1 MQFMDLRLKGLLIF
15 IVLAISVYYC
25 FPTYMAY
32 REGGN
37 PQEVEKKVNLGLD
50 LQGGMYLD
58 IEVIVEEAVTAV
70 LQRTAQELEDLFI
83 DNQVDYLNIEVIT
96 KNQLAV
102 ELATDEVVDLED
114 SPYARFLI
122 QFDLEQTTDQQ
133 ILTLQTDEADRI
145 KRGAIEQALE
155 IIRNRI
161 DQFGVT
167 EPTIQLRG
175 ENSILIQLPGL
186 TDRERAIDLIG
197 TTAVLQFYL
206 VEDYATENN
215 YNSQTSTVK
224 YEEEVDPATNEVLRI
239 IPYVLEKKPVLTGE
253 FIRDAQVRF
262 DPNDNQPYV
271 SLSFDSVGADRFA
284 KITQKNRGRR
294 LAIVLDGK
302 VQSAPVIREAITG
315 GEASISGLFTI
326 DEASNL
332 ALVLRSGA
340 LPAPIEIREERTVG
354 ASLGED
360 SVRQGLISLLIGG
373 VLVLIFMMIYYQ
385 VSGVFANAALI
396 FNIILV
402 ISVLAGFEATLTL
415 PGMAGMVLTLGMAV
429 DANVLIFERVREE
442 LKRSGHPR
450 AAINEGFSKAFLTIV
465 DANITTLFGALA
477 LLQFGRGPIKGFAVT
492 LSIGILASMFT
503 AIVVTRFLFQVVY
516 LNRKQLKSISI

>member
-1 MQFMDLRLKGLLIF
+1 MQFMDLRLKGFLIF
-15 IVLAISVYYC
+15 AVLAISVYYC

-37 PQEVEKKVNLGLD
+37 PQEVQKKVNLGLD

-58 IEVIVEEAVTAV
+58 IEVIVDEAVTAV
-70 LQRTAQELEDLFI
+70 LRRTAQELEDLFI
-83 DNQVDYLNIEVIT
+83 DNQVDYLNIEVIAQ
-96 KNQLAV
+96 NQLAV

-122 QFDLEQTTDQQ
+122 QFDLEQTADQQ
-133 ILTLQTDEADRI
+133 ILTLRTEEADRI

-155 IIRNRI
+155 VMRNRI

-167 EPTIQLRG
+167 EPTIQIRG

-385 VSGVFANAALI
+385 VAGAFANAALI

-442 LKRSGHPR
+442 LNRSGHPR

-492 LSIGILASMFT
+492 LSIGIVASMFT

>member
-1 MQFMDLRLKGLLIF
+1 MDVRIKGLLILV
-15 IVLAISVYYC
+15 VLAVCLYYN
-25 FPTYMAY
+25 FPTYQAY
-32 REGGN
+32 KPGGN
-37 PQEVEKKVNLGLD
+37 PQEVSNKVNLGLD

-83 DNQVDYLNIEVIT
+83 DNQVDYLSVETVSETDLMIELEAGE
-96 KNQLAV
+96 K
-102 ELATDEVVDLED
+102 VDLD
-114 SPYARFLI
+114 ADPYERFLV
-122 QFDLEQTTDQQ
+122 QFEQEKTGNQVM
-133 ILTLQTDEADRI
+133 LTLEEAEVERI
-145 KRGAIEQALE
+145 KKNAIEQAVE
-155 IIRNRI
+155 VIRNRI

-167 EPTIQLRG
+167 EPTIQRRG
-175 ENSILIQLPGL
+175 DNSILIQLPGL

-197 TTAVLQFYL
+197 ITAVLQFYL

-215 YNSQTSTVK
+215 FNSQTSVVK
-224 YEEEVDPATNEVLRI
+224 YEEEIDATTKKVINR

-262 DPNDNQPYV
+262 DQNDNQPYV
-271 SLSFDSVGADRFA
+271 SLSFDSIGAEHFA

-315 GEASISGLFTI
+315 GEASISGLFTL

-360 SVRQGLISLLIGG
+360 SVKQGLMSLALGA
-373 VLVLIFMMIYYQ
+373 VVVLIFMMIYYQ
-385 VSGVFANAALI
+385 VSGAFANVALL
-396 FNIILV
+396 FNLV
-402 ISVLAGFEATLTL
+402 LIVGVLAGFDATLTL
-415 PGMAGMVLTLGMAV
+415 PGMAGMVLTLGMSV
-429 DANVLIFERVREE
+429 DANVLIFERIREE

-450 AAINEGFSKAFLTIV
+450 AAIKEGFNKAFLTIV

-503 AIVVTRFLFQVVY
+503 AIVVTRFLFEVVY

>member
-1 MQFMDLRLKGLLIF
+1 MDLRLKGLLIF
-15 IVLAISVYYC
+15 AVLAVSLYYC
-25 FPTYMAY
+25 YPTYQAY
-32 REGGN
+32 RAGGN
-37 PQEVEKKVNLGLD
+37 PQEVSKKVNLGLD

-58 IEVIVEEAVTAV
+58 IEVIVNEAVTAV
-70 LQRTAQELEDLFI
+70 LERTTQELEDLFI
-83 DNQVDYLNIEVIT
+83 DNQVDYLTV
-96 KNQLAV
+96 
-102 ELATDEVVDLED
+102 EVVDDTQIVVELEANEPVD
-114 SPYARFLI
+114 LQGSPYERFLV
-122 QFDLEQTTDQQ
+122 QFNQETLGTQT
-133 ILTLQTDEADRI
+133 ILTLQTEEIERI
-145 KRGAIEQALE
+145 EINAIDQALE
-155 IIRNRI
+155 VIRNRI

-167 EPTIQLRG
+167 EPTIQKRG
-175 ENSILIQLPGL
+175 DNSILIQLPGL

-197 TTAVLQFYL
+197 TTAVLEFYL

-215 YNSQTSTVK
+215 FNRQASVVK
-224 YEEEVDPATNEVLRI
+224 YEEEINPVTNEVMRR
-239 IPYVLEKKPVLTGE
+239 IPYVLGKKPVLTGE

-271 SLSFDSVGADRFA
+271 GLSFDSIGADRFA

-294 LAIVLDGK
+294 LAIVLDDK

-315 GEASISGLFTI
+315 GEASISGLFSI

-360 SVRQGLISLLIGG
+360 SVKQGLLSLVIGTAA
-373 VLVLIFMMIYYQ
+373 VLIFMMIYYR
-385 VSGVFANAALI
+385 VAGVFANVALL
-396 FNIILV
+396 FNLTLV
-402 ISVLAGFEATLTL
+402 VSVLAGFEATLTL

-429 DANVLIFERVREE
+429 DANVLIFERIREE

-492 LSIGILASMFT
+492 LSIGIVASMFT
-503 AIVVTRFLFQVVY
+503 AIVVTRFLFEVVY
-516 LNRKQLKSISI
+516 LNRKQLKRFSI

>member
-1 MQFMDLRLKGLLIF
+1 MDLRLKGLLIF
-15 IVLAISVYYC
+15 AVFAVSLYYC
-25 FPTYMAY
+25 YPTFQAY

-37 PQEVEKKVNLGLD
+37 PQEVSKKVNLGLD

-58 IEVIVEEAVTAV
+58 IEVIVNEAVTAV
-70 LQRTAQELEDLFI
+70 LRRTTQELEDLFL
-83 DNQVDYLNIEVIT
+83 DNQVDYLSVGVINDT
-96 KNQLAV
+96 QIL
-102 ELATDEVVDLED
+102 VDLEANENVD
-114 SPYARFLI
+114 LEMAPYERFLV
-122 QFDLEQTTDQQ
+122 QFEQDKSGNQTTL
-133 ILTLQTDEADRI
+133 ILQSEEVQRI
-145 KRGAIEQALE
+145 KNNAIEQALE
-155 IIRNRI
+155 VIRNRI

-167 EPTIQLRG
+167 EPTIQRQG
-175 ENSILIQLPGL
+175 DNSILIQLPGIK
-186 TDRERAIDLIG
+186 DRERAIDLIG
-197 TTAVLQFYL
+197 TTAVLEFFL

-215 YNSQTSTVK
+215 YNQQTSVVK
-224 YEEEVDPATNEVLRI
+224 YEEEIDPATNEVIRRT
-239 IPYVLEKKPVLTGE
+239 PYVLGKKPVLTGE
-253 FIRDAQVRF
+253 FILDAQVRF

-271 SLSFDSVGADRFA
+271 GLSFDSIGADRFA

-360 SVRQGLISLLIGG
+360 SVRQGLLSLLMGG
-373 VLVLIFMMIYYQ
+373 VIVLIFMMIYYQ
-385 VSGVFANAALI
+385 VSGVFANTALL
-396 FNIILV
+396 FNLILV
-402 ISVLAGFEATLTL
+402 VSVLAGFEATLTL

-429 DANVLIFERVREE
+429 DANVLIFERIREE

-492 LSIGILASMFT
+492 LSIGIVASMFT
-503 AIVVTRFLFQVVY
+503 AIVVTRFLFEIVY
-516 LNRKQLKSISI
+516 LNRKQLKSVNI